1 MKNPASRN
9 RNLYTSDPYFSQS
22 PTLEFTNPTAEQAFR
37 KEAFRY
43 SYSSTLWLGGYC
55 MAALS
60 IFSYSG
66 ASLALPILPIPLLAF
81 LYFNQQNVGVLAAR
95 IFLDIIAIVFSMLIV
110 NHGGFAEAL
119 GVFLTSFLSS
129 IMIFRL
135 FHSQAMDLFHT
146 FCCLDSLSAFCI
158 L

>member
-1 MKNPASRN
+1 MKSPASRN

-22 PTLEFTNPTAEQAFR
+22 PSLQFTNPTAEHTFR

-43 SYSSTLWLGGYC
+43 SYSSILWLGGYSI
-55 MAALS
+55 AAFS

-66 ASLALPILPIPLLAF
+66 ASLALPVLPIPLLAV

-95 IFLDIIAIVFSMLIV
+95 IFLDIIATIFSMMIV

-146 FCCLDSLSAFCI
+146 YCCLDSLLACC
-158 L
+158 LL